1 MTQRERVLATFEH
14 KQTDKV
20 PIHNIGFSSRV
31 ASMILGREA
40 YVGGGMQQWREAKAL
55 WEGTHQEFIERSG
68 KDAFDL
74 SIELEHDILRLEY
87 WRMSEKPTKK
97 IDDYAFLYGD
107 LEKNWRLMRFD
118 PDTELYQVIDQY
130 PPKVEDTFE
139 SIERS
144 ISAQERYLENYNPGS
159 EGSSYTKLLMEKYSR
174 NWVVRIGGGG
184 LGVPYGS
191 IAWLEAIAVRPDL
204 IARYLNAQAE
214 MAVRSMAGI
223 ANSGVKMIFGGG
235 DFASNQG
242 PFYSP
247 ESFHELM
254 LPGLK
259 RITDAC
265 HKYGVYYLFASDGN
279 LWPVAED
286 LFGNSGVDGFYEI
299 DGRAGMDLRKLRER
313 FPHLTLIGNISSVT
327 LHTGTKEDV
336 IRETMTCLEEAK
348 RSGGIIVGVSNCIVP
363 GTPEENLW
371 TMVDTM
377 KKNRDI

>member
-1 MTQRERVLATFEH
+1 
-14 KQTDKV
+14 
-20 PIHNIGFSSRV
+20 
-31 ASMILGREA
+31 
-40 YVGGGMQQWREAKAL
+40 
-55 WEGTHQEFIERSG
+55 
-68 KDAFDL
+68 
-74 SIELEHDILRLEY
+74 
-87 WRMSEKPTKK
+87 
-97 IDDYAFLYGD
+97 
-107 LEKNWRLMRFD
+107 
-118 PDTELYQVIDQY
+118 
-130 PPKVEDTFE
+130 
-139 SIERS
+139 
-144 ISAQERYLENYNPGS
+144 
-159 EGSSYTKLLMEKYSR
+159 
-174 NWVVRIGGGG
+174 
-184 LGVPYGS
+184 
-191 IAWLEAIAVRPDL
+191 
-204 IARYLNAQAE
+204 
-214 MAVRSMAGI
+214 
-223 ANSGVKMIFGGG
+223 MIFGGG

-265 HKYGVYYLFASDGN
+265 HKYGIYYLFASDGN